1 MEEMVQNTILID
13 DDKKIKSEDH
23 QNEDIFEKIFDEIK
37 ENYKSV
43 DGEEAQEVKEDNKN
57 IKEEKKEDGQKK
69 EEIKKKEVKKNA
81 KTDVG
86 SFEILNNEDYENVQN
101 QNKETDSDKDDW

>member
-1 MEEMVQNTILID
+1 MIKKLSPKTIKMKIYL
-13 DDKKIKSEDH
+13 KK
-23 QNEDIFEKIFDEIK
+23 FFDEIK

-57 IKEEKKEDGQKK
+57 IKEEKKEEGQKK

>member
-1 MEEMVQNTILID
+1 MVQNTILID

-57 IKEEKKEDGQKK
+57 IKEEKKEEGQKK
-69 EEIKKKEVKKNA
+69 KKLKKKKLKKMQ
-81 KTDVG
+81 K
-86 SFEILNNEDYENVQN
+86 QM
-101 QNKETDSDKDDW
+101 